1 MSDSCSIPS
10 KFDLCQIRVE
20 SWHGFF
26 LVLLTQIRTLCRHRM
41 AHTTNPRTPLP
52 RSDGLDQITSLP
64 SVSVAKRQPSD
75 PWWPVLATRPFN
87 STGKKSSFCT
97 QKEVDRDEWVEIDVT
112 KERETLLYRGREG
125 GSRNARKFG
134 DDGAAESWNLAIWG
148 SQRLWGVGSKGKVV
162 FLGVLA
168 LSCCFRG
175 DLFDSFWFWEGKK
188 EGYYSRFVGMDR
200 RALDDIIR
208 RLLEVRGSRPGK
220 QVQLSE
226 AEIRQLCVVSKDIFM
241 QQPNLLELEA
251 PIKICGK
258 FLSFLWSCLSFVH
271 GLIW

>member
-188 EGYYSRFVGMDR
+188 RVTIPASWGWIGGRWMISSGGCWKLEGVD
-200 RALDDIIR
+200 
-208 RLLEVRGSRPGK
+208 RGSRCSCRRRRSGNC
-220 QVQLSE
+220 VLYRR
-226 AEIRQLCVVSKDIFM
+226 IYLCNSPTF
-241 QQPNLLELEA
+241 
-251 PIKICGK
+251 
-258 FLSFLWSCLSFVH
+258 
-271 GLIW
+271 